1 MANKVLGI
9 EIGQN
14 LTRVVEIDYKV
25 KNPKIYN
32 MFSFATPPDMIS
44 DEGVEVN
51 SIFKAMLQSKLKEC
65 HISTNKAIFVLNSA
79 RIANREIEIP
89 FVKDN
94 KIKDLLIANASDY
107 FPVDLTQYQLVHEVL
122 DRYGEGD
129 EKKIKLS
136 VLAVPNELIRSYRLL
151 AENCHLALM
160 GLDYTGNSIK
170 QLMLREIPEEIKV
183 TIKVDETLS
192 ILTIMEGDK
201 IALQRVL
208 NYGIG
213 EGIEAIQ
220 DSELFGEYLSYLEA
234 MDVSRRRTLLLPRFG
249 QEETTEGEQAGP
261 DGEIDSQKL
270 AKLKEYVTDNLQMLV
285 GSIARVLDYYT
296 SRHTDK
302 TIERIYLVGM
312 GADFSGLS
320 RLMSNEL
327 NQKVVPLQQFE
338 GVSLHKNINISNVK
352 MAEFFTCI
360 GCALEPLPIYGGD
373 KYGKGFGKGKK
384 DETAPDAE
392 GSESEE
398 SMTGALVIMAVC
410 IVGAIAMAAYGI
422 FGNLMLKAD
431 NVTMQS
437 NVDSLAYAQ
446 DTADEYNATKAKYDW
461 ITKLDNATVS
471 ENNNLVSFI
480 KELEQKM
487 PSQIK
492 VISLAASETGLTL
505 SIDVDKKAAVADI
518 ISQLRTFD
526 SIEVYSVSEITE
538 ETDKETG
545 KVTVNF
551 TVECNYISALENTEN
566 AEGTNGTDSA
576 NGTNAGAAPKDT
588 ENTQSTEKPG
598 EAATESTSEAA
609 TEQ

>member
-65 HISTNKAIFVLNSA
+65 HISTNKTIFVLNSA

-151 AENCHLALM
+151 AENCHLTLM

-338 GVSLHKNINISNVK
+338 GISLHKNINISNVK

-545 KVTVNF
+545 KATVNF

-566 AEGTNGTDSA
+566 AEGTSGTDSA
-576 NGTNAGAAPKDT
+576 NGTNAGADPKYT

>member
-1 MANKVLGI
+1 
-9 EIGQN
+9 
-14 LTRVVEIDYKV
+14 
-25 KNPKIYN
+25 
-32 MFSFATPPDMIS
+32 
-44 DEGVEVN
+44 
-51 SIFKAMLQSKLKEC
+51 
-65 HISTNKAIFVLNSA
+65 
-79 RIANREIEIP
+79 
-89 FVKDN
+89 
-94 KIKDLLIANASDY
+94 
-107 FPVDLTQYQLVHEVL
+107 
-122 DRYGEGD
+122 
-129 EKKIKLS
+129 
-136 VLAVPNELIRSYRLL
+136 
-151 AENCHLALM
+151 
-160 GLDYTGNSIK
+160 
-170 QLMLREIPEEIKV
+170 
-183 TIKVDETLS
+183 
-192 ILTIMEGDK
+192 
-201 IALQRVL
+201 
-208 NYGIG
+208 
-213 EGIEAIQ
+213 
-220 DSELFGEYLSYLEA
+220 
-234 MDVSRRRTLLLPRFG
+234 
-249 QEETTEGEQAGP
+249 
-261 DGEIDSQKL
+261 
-270 AKLKEYVTDNLQMLV
+270 
-285 GSIARVLDYYT
+285 
-296 SRHTDK
+296 
-302 TIERIYLVGM
+302 
-312 GADFSGLS
+312 
-320 RLMSNEL
+320 MSNEL

-373 KYGKGFGKGKK
+373 KYGKGFGKSKK

-576 NGTNAGAAPKDT
+576 NGTNAGAAPKNT

>member
-151 AENCHLALM
+151 AENCHLTLM

-302 TIERIYLVGM
+302 TIEKIYLVGM

-338 GVSLHKNINISNVK
+338 GISLHKNINISNVK

-576 NGTNAGAAPKDT
+576 NGTNAGAAPKNT

>member
-151 AENCHLALM
+151 AENCHLTLM